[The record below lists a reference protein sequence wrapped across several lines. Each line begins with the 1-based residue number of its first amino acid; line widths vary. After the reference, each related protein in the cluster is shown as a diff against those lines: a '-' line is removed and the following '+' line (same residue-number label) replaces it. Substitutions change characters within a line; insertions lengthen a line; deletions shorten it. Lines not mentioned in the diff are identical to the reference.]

1 MNTATLALQP
11 SLPPILPSTN
21 LLGHLFRFRDD
32 PLGLFEEGRA
42 LGDVVRMRVGPRY
55 ITAVYHPDAVHRVLV
70 ERLPFYTKHTRG
82 YEMLR
87 QLLGNGLLT
96 SEGALW
102 KRQRRIAQPAFQ
114 HRRIGG
120 FADTMVKAT
129 EALAAQWQGPAERGE
144 VIDVAEAMNRLA
156 LKIAGETLFSQDI
169 SGDSDS
175 IGVALSG
182 LLGGFLA
189 TITNPLR
196 QYLPFPSTIRYRK
209 SRKALDALVYDI
221 IARRRADPV
230 EHDDL
235 LGMFMAARDEEGVG
249 MSDEQLRDEVLT
261 MLLAGHE
268 TTANALAWTFHHLSQ
283 NPAPTARLHEELDA
297 IMPDRSF
304 TLERYPT
311 LTYSQQVLDE
321 TMRLSPPAWV
331 ESRRAEADDEIG
343 GYAIPKGSFVFLSQY
358 AIHRHPAYWVE
369 PTRFNPDRFAPGG
382 NVAPD
387 GSPRPKGAYFPFGDG
402 QRKCI
407 GEHFAKMEARII
419 LTLLASRFTFTAVP
433 GREVLP
439 DPSVTLRPR
448 NGLPMKLGLRGEV
461 ATG

>member
-1 MNTATLALQP
+1 MNTTPAALLRTP
-11 SLPPILPSTN
+11 SLPPILPSGH
-21 LLGHLFRFRDD
+21 LLGHLLRFRDD
-32 PLGLFEEGRA
+32 PLALFEEGRA
-42 LGDVVRMRVGPRY
+42 LGDVVRMRVGPRM
-55 ITAVYHPDAVHRVLV
+55 ITVVYQPEAVHRVLV
-70 ERLPFYTKHTRG
+70 ERMPFYTKRTRG

-114 HRRIGG
+114 HRRLGG
-120 FADTMVKAT
+120 FATTMEQAT
-129 EALAAQWQGPAERGE
+129 EALAASWQGAAERGE
-144 VIDVAEAMNRLA
+144 VVDVAEAMNQLA
-156 LKIAGETLFSQDI
+156 LKIAGETLFSLDI
-169 SGDSDS
+169 SGESDA
-175 IGVALSG
+175 IGTALSG

-196 QYLPFPSTIRYRK
+196 QYLPFPSTFRYRK
-209 SRKALDALVYDI
+209 ARRTLDALVYDI

-235 LGMFMAARDEEGVG
+235 LGLFMSARDEEGQG

-268 TTANALAWTFHHLSQ
+268 TTANALAWTFHHLST
-283 NPAPTARLHEELDA
+283 NPEAAARLGAELDA
-297 IMPDRSF
+297 VLPDGRF
-304 TLERYPT
+304 TLERYPA
-311 LTYSQQVLDE
+311 LTYTQAVLDE
-321 TMRLSPPAWV
+321 SMRLSPPAWV

-343 GYAIPKGSFVFLSQY
+343 GYHIPRGSFVFLPQY
-358 AIHRHPAYWVE
+358 AIHRHPAYWAD
-369 PTRFNPDRFAPGG
+369 PTRFDPDRFGPGPHLT
-382 NVAPD
+382 PD
-387 GSPRPKGAYFPFGDG
+387 GSPRPRGAFFPFGDG

-419 LTLLASRFTFTAVP
+419 LSILASRFTFTPVP
-433 GREVLP
+433 GHRVET

-448 NGLPMKLGLRGEV
+448 GGLPLQLGVRQKRE
-461 ATG
+461 